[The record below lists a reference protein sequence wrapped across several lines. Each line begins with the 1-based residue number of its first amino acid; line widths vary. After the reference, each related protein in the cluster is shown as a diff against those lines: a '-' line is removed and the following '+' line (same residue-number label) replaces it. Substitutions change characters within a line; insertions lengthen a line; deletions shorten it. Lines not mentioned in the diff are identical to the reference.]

1 MIAELKENLAKK
13 DEECKRNR
21 QTGKQA
27 EESLMKVREDLDHAK
42 KMILKYEKVNG
53 EC

>member
-1 MIAELKENLAKK
+1 MIAELKDNLLKK
-13 DEECKRNR
+13 DEECTKIR

-27 EESLMKVREDLDHAK
+27 EESLIQIREDFEHAK